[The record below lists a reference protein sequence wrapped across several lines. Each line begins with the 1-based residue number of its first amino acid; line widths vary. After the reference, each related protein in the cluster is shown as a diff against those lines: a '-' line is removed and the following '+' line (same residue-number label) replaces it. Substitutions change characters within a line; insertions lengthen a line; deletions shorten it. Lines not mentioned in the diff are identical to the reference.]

1 MSHFVNPKMP
11 SNMTHSFS
19 RVPSLDIPR
28 SVFDRSRSYKTVFNE
43 GLLIP
48 FFADEVLPGDTLDL
62 KLSSLVRMTTPLLPY
77 MDNVWVDVHFFAVP
91 NRILWD
97 HWVNFMGEKS
107 SPSDSTEYVTPKVTM
122 TSASSGGNPLF
133 SIYDYMGVRIG
144 AEGNVINNFFG
155 RAYNKIWNRFYRDQN
170 LQDPVPEPQG
180 DGPDNLADFVLL
192 PRGKRHDYFTSC
204 LPWPQKGPAVDIPLT
219 GSAPVVSSGSSLKFG
234 INSTTFVDDLE
245 FHAGTSG
252 GLAVST
258 TTSSTNTGELWL
270 STGAA
275 DTGLETD
282 LSQVSA
288 ATINQL
294 RQAFQVQALYEID
307 ARGGTRYPEMI
318 LAHFGVTN
326 PDFRMQYPEYIGG
339 GTFPIDVVAV
349 GQTSASESTGTVLG
363 DLAGVA
369 TGVDH
374 GIGFRH
380 SFTEHSVVIG
390 LLSVRADLTYQQGTH
405 RMFYRDTRFDYYFP
419 VFAHLGEQAVLNREI
434 FTQGTAGGSADTEAF
449 GYQEYAAEYRYGQS
463 LITAQMRSDAP
474 DSLDP
479 WHLSQ
484 DFADLPVLGS
494 DFIKEQ
500 PPISRVVAV
509 QDEPHFRMDA
519 YFKVKHVRPIPVYS
533 IPGAITGRVL

>member
-1 MSHFVNPKMP
+1 MSHFVNPKML

-77 MDNVWVDVHFFAVP
+77 MDNVYVDVHFFAVP

-97 HWVNFMGEKS
+97 HWVNFMGEKN
-107 SPSDSTEYVTPKVTM
+107 SPSDSTEYVTPKITM
-122 TSASSGGNPLF
+122 TSAGSAGNPLF

-219 GSAPVVSSGSSLKFG
+219 GSAPVVLANPSAPGQQLGRLSSDGSLHSGAVTFG
-234 INSTTFVDDLE
+234 SPSGAFEANDTPVVLDPN
-245 FHAGTSG
+245 GTYS
-252 GLAVST
+252 
-258 TTSSTNTGELWL
+258 
-270 STGAA
+270 
-275 DTGLETD
+275 TD
-282 LSQVSA
+282 LSQASA

-294 RQAFQVQALYEID
+294 RQAFQVQALYEVD

-318 LAHFGVTN
+318 LSHFGVTN

-349 GQTSASESTGTVLG
+349 GQTSASETTGTVLG

-484 DFADLPVLGS
+484 DFADLPVLGP